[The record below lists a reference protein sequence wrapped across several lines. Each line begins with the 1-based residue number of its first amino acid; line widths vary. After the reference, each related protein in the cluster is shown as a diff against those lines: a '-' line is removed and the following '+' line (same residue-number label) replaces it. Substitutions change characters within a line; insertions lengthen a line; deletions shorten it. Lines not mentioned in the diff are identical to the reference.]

1 MTLGRWLCVVAGA
14 LLIGGGLTILLL
26 AKLGGHGPDDDPTSG
41 QVEGCLTFLL
51 GTMPALLGCVFL
63 LVAAI

>member
-1 MTLGRWLCVVAGA
+1 MTLGRWLCVFAGA
-14 LLIGGGLTILLL
+14 LLLGGGLTVLVL
-26 AKLGGHGPDDDPTSG
+26 AKLGARRAHDDLTGS

-63 LVAAI
+63 LVAAM